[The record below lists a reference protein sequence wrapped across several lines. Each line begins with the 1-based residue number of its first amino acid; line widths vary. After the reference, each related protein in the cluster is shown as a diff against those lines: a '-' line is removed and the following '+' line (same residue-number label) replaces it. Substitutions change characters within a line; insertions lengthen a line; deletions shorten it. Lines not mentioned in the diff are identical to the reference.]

1 MSTSPKVSVIIPV
14 YNTEKYLNECLDS
27 VVNQKLKEIEIIC
40 INDGSTDSSL
50 DIINEYAEKDSRFV
64 VISGPNGGY
73 GKAMNKGLDVATS
86 EYIGIVEPDDYV
98 PDNMFSDLYEIAEKN
113 NLDFVKA
120 DFYRFKT
127 TSGTLEKKLEPLDTT
142 GEHYNVVF
150 DPSHMPEAIYFTL
163 NTWCGIYKRDFI
175 EKYHIRHHESPGAS
189 FQDNGFSFQTFIYGQ
204 RAMIIDTPYY
214 MNRRDNPNSS
224 VSNPT
229 KIYAMNKETDW
240 ILDILKKDPEIWN
253 RFKYMFWWRKYKNF
267 CNRYSV
273 IDPSFK
279 AEYMNRFR
287 NELKWAK
294 LRGDLNFDVFEPHEK
309 ILIEKLIAQA
319 NATYKKTNIGIGWR
333 IKQYIPQ
340 PVKDFIK
347 KILWGNKNG
356 KKKR

>member
-1 MSTSPKVSVIIPV
+1 MSKVSILIPT
-14 YNTEKYLNECLDS
+14 YNVEAYLRECLDS
-27 VVNQKLKEIEIIC
+27 VVNQKLKDIEIIC

-73 GKAMNKGLDVATS
+73 GKAMNKGLDAATS
-86 EYIGIVEPDDYV
+86 EYIGIVEPDDFV

-127 TSGTLEKKLEPLDTT
+127 TGGTIEKKLEPLDKT
-142 GEHYNVVF
+142 GEHYNKVF
-150 DPSHMPEAIYFTL
+150 DPSHTPEALYFTL

-175 EKYHIRHHESPGAS
+175 EKYHIRHHETPGAS
-189 FQDNGFSFQTFIYGQ
+189 FQDNGFSIQTFVYGQ

-224 VSNPT
+224 VSDPN
-229 KIYAMNKETDW
+229 KVYCMNIEMDW
-240 ILDILKKDPEIWN
+240 IMDILKRDPEIWE
-253 RFKYMFWWRKYKNF
+253 RFKYMYWWRKYMNF
-267 CNRYSV
+267 YSRYQV
-273 IDPSFK
+273 IHDSFRR
-279 AEYMNRFR
+279 EYLSRFCY
-287 NELKWAK
+287 ELKWGK
-294 LRGDLNFDVFEPHEK
+294 IRGDLSYDVFEPHQVSN
-309 ILIEKLIAQA
+309 IERMIA
-319 NATYKKTNIGIGWR
+319 KTNSVSDTTNIHISWK
-333 IKQYIPQ
+333 IKKYIPQ

-356 KKKR
+356 KKKH